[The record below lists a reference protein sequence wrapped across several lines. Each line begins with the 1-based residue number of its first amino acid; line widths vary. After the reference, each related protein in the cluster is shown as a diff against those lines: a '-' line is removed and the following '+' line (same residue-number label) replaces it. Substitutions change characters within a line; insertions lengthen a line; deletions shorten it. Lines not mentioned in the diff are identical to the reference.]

1 MITLQPGVPVKN
13 LMIYSSKVRK
23 ESISPWNGFPT
34 KKNATNSIL
43 PIPVA
48 DNILDIGSFTCP
60 RKSPRCVENS
70 GLKKTVVSAQRAQV
84 LWPLKLFLRSGCPD
98 SANIKPRGC
107 EKVGG
112 CQLRE
117 FWDTWIFPCQNSL
130 FSTSPQSCVFG
141 DSMAVYERIRS
152 LSSLVPFVKPK
163 NELGQAPFH
172 KNPSSRTNAEKISM
186 TASAFQRS
194 VHRLGWRTL
203 SVATSLTEEPNC
215 LSWHPCCSVLPFGS
229 HRIGNHPRT
238 IHPIICNRV
247 QPGRSQAADPA
258 WLPTSAI
265 SELQRGD
272 TPQKNRSCWMYSFF
286 GHKFASREKP

>member
-48 DNILDIGSFTCP
+48 DNILDDTWHRFIHMPSKIASMCWKFWTQKNCGFSARNEP
-60 RKSPRCVENS
+60 RYC
-70 GLKKTVVSAQRAQV
+70 GLSSSSWDLVALTQQTSSLEDVKKLEVA
-84 LWPLKLFLRSGCPD
+84 F
-98 SANIKPRGC
+98 
-107 EKVGG
+107 
-112 CQLRE
+112 LRE
-117 FWDTWIFPCQNSL
+117 FWDTWIFPSKIPL

-141 DSMAVYERIRS
+141 DSMTVRAGTIPQKSKFENKCRENQHDS
-152 LSSLVPFVKPK
+152 LS
-163 NELGQAPFH
+163 
-172 KNPSSRTNAEKISM
+172 RTQAEK
-186 TASAFQRS
+186 
-194 VHRLGWRTL
+194 VHKRLGWKTL
-203 SVATSLTEEPNC
+203 SVATSLTEGPNC
-215 LSWHPCCSVLPFGS
+215 LSWHPCCSVFPFGS

-258 WLPTSAI
+258 WLPTSVI